1 MVPTP
6 RGTARRLRSS
16 SARLAGPGT
25 SPSSLRACGRVTL
38 RSFTETV
45 GGPPPLDAP
54 ASLVAPSSP
63 AAPSSLLSP
72 AGARRR
78 PTSLTPAGLA
88 VAPSELLKSSRR
100 APAAHLAQALLGES
114 SVGNASCRSGD
125 ANRRPRGVKARSAG
139 YLTARPAGFISSLP
153 MVGNVDHRSNFR

>member
-6 RGTARRLRSS
+6 RGTARRRRSS

-25 SPSSLRACGRVTL
+25 SPSSLRACGRVTSF
-38 RSFTETV
+38 SFTETV

-78 PTSLTPAGLA
+78 PTSLNPKPQA
-88 VAPSELLKSSRR
+88 RR
-100 APAAHLAQALLGES
+100 AAVGRLANGSPAQPARAGGHLAGGSPRHHRAGDQRNLHETAGQLGE
-114 SVGNASCRSGD
+114 VRLGRDHAL
-125 ANRRPRGVKARSAG
+125 RGEHAPLLDHAAG
-139 YLTARPAGFISSLP
+139 QER
-153 MVGNVDHRSNFR
+153 